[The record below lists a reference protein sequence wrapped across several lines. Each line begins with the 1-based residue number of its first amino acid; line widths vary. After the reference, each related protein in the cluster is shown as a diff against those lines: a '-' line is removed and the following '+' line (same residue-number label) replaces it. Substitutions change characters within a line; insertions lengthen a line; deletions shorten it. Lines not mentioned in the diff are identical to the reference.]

1 MSGKMIARLMPIL
14 LAILLAACG
23 GDSGSSS
30 LSGVSDNSTG
40 DGTTDAAE
48 TSSVGSIQVINES
61 PQISTDVSDRS
72 LIIAVIKDNNG
83 RVMEN
88 VDVNFSADND
98 GTIFV
103 QQAVTEANG
112 QASALISAGN
122 NPRNRTITVTASAG
136 TVSKSTSVSATGT
149 AITLAGPSSIVA
161 GASAGYSARL
171 VNAENNPIVS
181 ETITVSTELGNQIAN
196 APSLA
201 TGTDGTLTFD
211 LVAQSGGT
219 EVITVTA
226 FDGESIISAQKSIA
240 ISPDQFSFSSPSANS
255 EIELNSAQSLEVE
268 WLSNGSP
275 VADGTAVVFETTR
288 GKFAPSDASTAT
300 VTTSGGSAT
309 IDISSTN
316 VGPTSVT
323 ARSQTAGGP
332 SAQRIFEFVSTT
344 PDQLN
349 LQAERTQLGQ
359 NQSSIILATVR
370 DSNNNLVK
378 NATVSFAL
386 DDVTGGSISSG
397 SGETNSQGQTQ
408 ITYSSSSTSSAL
420 NGISITATVPGTEIS
435 ESLSLTV
442 GGQALRINLGTG
454 NEIVD
459 AESTLYRQPWTAI
472 VTDANGN
479 ASANRAVQVSV
490 IPVRYFK
497 GSYVKANPDGTG
509 PWIANY
515 AVADGCVSED
525 VNNNGILDD
534 SDIDENG
541 NGALEPAPSAT
552 VPVNLSTGDEG
563 TVTFDLTYLKSEC
576 SWIEVDL
583 IATTSVQGTESQAK
597 QRFTLSCTA
606 DDLEATAPPGNGGSP
621 YGSADSCAVAD

>member
-201 TGTDGTLTFD
+201 TGTDGTVTFD

-288 GKFAPSDASTAT
+288 GKFAPSNASTAT
-300 VTTSGGSAT
+300 VTASGGSAT

-359 NQSSIILATVR
+359 NQSSVILATVR

-408 ITYSSSSTSSAL
+408 ITYTSSSTSSAL
-420 NGISITATVPGTEIS
+420 NGIAITATVPGTAIS

-459 AESTLYRQPWTAI
+459 AGPTLYRQPWTAI

-497 GSYVKANPDGTG
+497 GSYVKANADGTG
-509 PWIANY
+509 PWVATY
-515 AVADGCVSED
+515 SVADGCVSED

-606 DDLEATAPPGNGGSP
+606 DDLAAPAPPGNGGSP